1 MMLPLPSTEAKI
13 VDLASGRKLAPGKVG
28 ELAVRGPQVM
38 LGYWNAGPEAP
49 EAVTR
54 DGWLLTGDLARM
66 DEDGYFTVVARKREM
81 ILAGDYQVYPRD
93 VEEVL
98 YENPNVKE
106 VAVVGVQ
113 PPRWPFQRVKAYVVL
128 REGAQAS
135 EEELMAMCRRRLDE
149 YAVPWKIEF
158 RQELPKNFVGK
169 VLRRVLVEE
178 NKEEE
183 RV

>member
-1 MMLPLPSTEAKI
+1 LREF
-13 VDLASGRKLAPGKVG
+13 
-28 ELAVRGPQVM
+28 
-38 LGYWNAGPEAP
+38 
-49 EAVTR
+49 VTR
-54 DGWLLTGDLARM
+54 EGWLLTGDLARM
-66 DEDGYFTVVARKREM
+66 DEDGYFSVVARKREM

-98 YENPNVKE
+98 YENPKVKE

-128 REGAQAS
+128 REGASAS
-135 EEELMAMCRRRLDE
+135 EDELMEMCRRRLEE

-178 NKEEE
+178 ETE
-183 RV
+183 